1 MSEPSPISAEQMR
14 HVLDV
19 SRLLVVTAD
28 LDLLLRRIAE
38 AATSLL
44 GAERTSIFLHDP
56 ARHQL
61 WTKIALGSGE
71 IRVPDSAGIVGHV
84 FKSNALLSIPDAY
97 ADVRFNRDV
106 DKKTGFVTRNLLT
119 IPLPDINH
127 EPIGV
132 LQVINK
138 IGGSFLS
145 NDETMIELLSDQ
157 AGVAIQ
163 RYRLQQSAVQSA
175 ELRHEMELA
184 RQVQDRLIPQNPPII
199 TGLTA
204 IGWTRP
210 ASIAGGDCFDLWKI
224 AGGKLGIFLGDA
236 SGHGLAPAMIVS
248 QARTLI
254 RALSEID
261 CNPQWLLSRVNSRLA
276 NDMEDN
282 RFVTAFAGCIT
293 SDGRLDWWSAGHG
306 PIFIRTSPDAPL
318 ELVNPQ
324 CPPIGV
330 EPEMGLENPASVH
343 LQPGGQ
349 LIVLSDGIFEA
360 PRPGD
365 HELFGLPRVAEMFDN
380 CIKHSPAQ
388 LLGCIREAVMEWQ
401 GQEEP
406 VDDQTVVIVQR
417 EMETPGT
424 L

>member
-1 MSEPSPISAEQMR
+1 MPSDATPITAEQMR

-44 GAERTSIFLHDP
+44 GAERASIFLHDP

-71 IRVPDSAGIVGHV
+71 IRVPDGAGIVGFV
-84 FKSNALLSIPDAY
+84 FQSNALLGIPDAY
-97 ADVRFNRDV
+97 ADARFNRDV

-127 EPIGV
+127 QPIGV
-132 LQVINK
+132 LQVVNK

-145 NDETMIELLSDQ
+145 NDETMIELLADQ

-184 RQVQDRLIPQNPPII
+184 RQVQDRLIPQSPPSIC
-199 TGLTA
+199 GLTA
-204 IGWTRP
+204 VGWTRP

-224 AGGKLGIFLGDA
+224 ASGQLGIFLGDA

-261 CNPQWLLSRVNSRLA
+261 CNPQWLLSRVNARLA
-276 NDMEDN
+276 CDMEDS
-282 RFVTAFAGCIT
+282 RFVTAFAGCI
-293 SDGRLDWWSAGHG
+293 SPQGHLDWWSAGHG
-306 PIFIRTSPDAPL
+306 PIFIRPSPDGPL
-318 ELVNPQ
+318 QMINPQ

-330 EPEMGLENPASVH
+330 EPEMCKEPPASVV
-343 LQPGGQ
+343 LEPGGQ

-360 PRPGD
+360 PRPED
-365 HELFGLPRVAEMFDN
+365 REMFGLPRLVRLLDDCA
-380 CIKHSPAQ
+380 CHSPTDMLA
-388 LLGCIREAVMEWQ
+388 CIRAAVIEWQ
-401 GQEEP
+401 GNDEP
-406 VDDQTVVIVQR
+406 ADDQTAVIVQR
-417 EMETPGT
+417 DRV
-424 L
+424 